1 MPERKPPKHLDA
13 AGRAYWRAVL
23 RSYELEDHHIA
34 ILATACEALD
44 RAAQAR
50 EVIQK
55 VGILIAPK
63 SGGIVRQNP
72 AIRVE
77 KDAQLVFLRA
87 QKELGLDIEQ
97 AGPMGRPPGSR

>member
-1 MPERKPPKHLDA
+1 MTERKPPKHLDTV
-13 AGRAYWRAVL
+13 GRAYWRAVL
-23 RSYELEDHHIA
+23 RSYALEEHHIA
-34 ILATACEALD
+34 ILVTACEALD

-63 SGGIVRQNP
+63 SGGMVRQNP

-87 QKELGLDIEQ
+87 QKELGLDLEP
-97 AGPMGRPPGSR
+97 AGPVGRPPGRS